1 MAGGE
6 KCLPTKGGWITTHVH
21 ISAWDKAKGLW
32 ILHITNIV
40 SRVDYVVCL
49 LCFLP
54 WLFLRVY
61 MCPTPTYRLWS
72 LLDRVQEGLPRVLSR
87 GNSLSAPGS
96 VQASVRRLVRC
107 TLPLYSFLSEDVM
120 LVDSNK
126 VVFTGASDSP

>member
-54 WLFLRVY
+54 WLFLGVY

-87 GNSLSAPGS
+87 GNSLSLSSRQRPGEC
-96 VQASVRRLVRC
+96 AALG
-107 TLPLYSFLSEDVM
+107 
-120 LVDSNK
+120 K
-126 VVFTGASDSP
+126 VHPPPVLLLK